1 MNGESERYP
10 FWGYAD
16 LFLFIGLALPSLVAG
31 AILTTGLVRLLNIP
45 VRNRLFEA
53 LPAQF
58 VGYGILFGLLAVV
71 FRLHY
76 KRPFW
81 GSLRWT
87 GAQFSALKLVLAG
100 VAAALAVALASVALR
115 TPDINSPMK
124 EFLSSRSSVVL
135 LAVFGTTL
143 GPLCEELAFRGFM
156 QPLLVRSL
164 GAIPGVILAAVPF
177 GLLHLQQYG
186 WSWRHGLLITA
197 AGACFGWMRHV
208 TGSTKASAIMHMA
221 YNCTFFL
228 ALVAQRDQFPQHW

>member
-1 MNGESERYP
+1 MNGENQRYP

-16 LFLFIGLALPSLVAG
+16 LFLFLGLSLPSLVAG
-31 AILTTGLVRLLNIP
+31 ALLTGGLVRLLHIP

-58 VGYGILFGLLAVV
+58 LGYGILFGLLAVI

-81 GSLRWT
+81 QSLGWT
-87 GAQFSALKLVLAG
+87 DARFSTAKLILAG
-100 VAAALAVALASVALR
+100 MAAAMAVALASVVLR

-124 EFLSSRSSVVL
+124 EFLSSRSSLVL
-135 LAVFGTTL
+135 LVVFGTTL
-143 GPLCEELAFRGFM
+143 GPLCEELAFRGFV

-164 GAIPGVILAAVPF
+164 GAAPGVILAAVPF

-197 AGACFGWMRHV
+197 AGASFGWMRHV
-208 TGSTKASAIMHMA
+208 TGSTRASAIMHMA
-221 YNCTFFL
+221 YNCAFFL
-228 ALVAQRDQFPQHW
+228 ALVAQPDQFPRHW